1 MAFPLLLVL
10 VIHSLFAG
18 QGQAFER
25 TQFCVP
31 APPRELG
38 F

>member
-1 MAFPLLLVL
+1 MFSIIADS
-10 VIHSLFAG
+10 VIHSLFVG
-18 QGQAFER
+18 QRQAFRR